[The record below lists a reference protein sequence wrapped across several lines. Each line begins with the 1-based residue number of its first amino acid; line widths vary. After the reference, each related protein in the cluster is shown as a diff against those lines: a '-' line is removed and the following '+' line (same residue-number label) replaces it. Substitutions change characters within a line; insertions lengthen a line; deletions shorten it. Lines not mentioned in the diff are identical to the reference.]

1 MSWDWLLPVAY
12 LAYTRSRLD
21 QSELAR
27 LLGVPGSMAKKLL
40 WAAIR
45 HGFVRMDNGFIDITM
60 KGARLVEKVWYVARA
75 SNRFV
80 FVMPGR
86 LVIVFVRPRRGLRAY
101 SITARLACNVYAA
114 LASGV
119 STPREISSRI
129 GVHPKTVSLAIR
141 ALRVLGCPGACCVLV
156 GLCSGL
162 SGKE

>member
-21 QSELAR
+21 RSELAR

-40 WAAIR
+40 WAATR
-45 HGFVRMDNGFIDITM
+45 HGLVRIDDGFIEITT

-75 SNRFV
+75 PNRFV

-86 LVIVFVRPRRGLRAY
+86 LVIVFIRPRRGLRAY
-101 SITARLACNVYAA
+101 SISARLACSVYAA

-119 STPREISSRI
+119 SAPREISSGI
-129 GVHPKTVSLAIR
+129 GVHSKTVSLAIR
-141 ALRVLGCPGACCVLV
+141 ALRVLGCPGAYCILV
-156 GLCSGL
+156 GLCGGL